1 MFRRE
6 IHIAADW
13 LEALVLTGLGVL
25 LLGLLAPQVWTFQ
38 GSIPITPQSLLVV
51 LWGVLWGW
59 QIGTASVFAYLVLG
73 GLGAPVFADGASG
86 WIHFQGS
93 TAGFLFAFPIAA
105 LVTGWLAEQ
114 VTKMRYGASALLLL
128 MGQGIVVALGLVWQR
143 AIIPVESAWTET
155 VLNLLPAIMVK
166 TALGSLVVVFV
177 GRMLTGHRRHG
188 GDRERHVH

>member
-6 IHIAADW
+6 VHIAADW
-13 LEALVLTGLGVL
+13 VEALVLTGLGVL
-25 LLGLLAPQVWTFQ
+25 LMGLLAPQVWTFQ

-177 GRMLTGHRRHG
+177 GRMLTGHRRQSA
-188 GDRERHVH
+188 E